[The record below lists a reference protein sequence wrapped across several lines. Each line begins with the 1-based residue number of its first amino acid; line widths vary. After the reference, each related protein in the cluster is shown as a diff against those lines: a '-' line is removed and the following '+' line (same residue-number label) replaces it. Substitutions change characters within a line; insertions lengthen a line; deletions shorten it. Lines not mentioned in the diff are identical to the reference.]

1 MPRRRKAA
9 HDRMGFIDYCRV
21 NTDGVVTCGGD
32 DEGVKSRIQAGVGTK
47 KYSKVKRNKEGEIFP
62 ETNTHTGIPEW
73 NRAGAPLFTST
84 SKVHAP
90 TFGITAGSTCPKIQY
105 PVMTWL
111 AKALNEPQ
119 NRDLRDPT
127 QVSKMLA
134 EAVPK
139 KCLACY
145 ATQNTYRQAETKR
158 AMMNR
163 QLWWDNTSD
172 KEIEDTLV
180 EAIKHA
186 GNEECVGH
194 GEDSKCT
201 FTQGVQTKL
210 FRAFDSGDFQ
220 APRDIRIWHKV
231 AARLPGTKFWFPTTT
246 AAGVCGATPA
256 FNSEMLRELKK
267 LHQRANVTVRPSA
280 EGVDIP
286 AAVVPGLGAG
296 TAVVEPLKPEQV
308 YYKGR
313 GKWTKVCDVKNP
325 KKCDEHYV
333 CPGNCASCRACWNRN
348 IRVVYQRHGA
358 EAVAKNIVSLV
369 RRTTGTEPYN
379 RDLPGGK
386 PVAHVH
392 EQLNQTS
399 RKLFGKLLSKL
410 WQGPTEQFVA
420 VVEEALPMKSGR
432 EVEAERKGMS
442 LDEYER
448 ELVGKKAA
456 RRAAKEAA
464 RAARGR

>member
-21 NTDGVVTCGGD
+21 DTDGKVTCGGD
-32 DEGVKSRIQAGVGTK
+32 DEGVKSRIKAKVGTK
-47 KYSKVKRNKEGEIFP
+47 RYSTIKQGKDGPLP
-62 ETNTHTGIPEW
+62 ETDTHTGIPEW
-73 NRAGAPLFTST
+73 NRAGAPLLTST

-90 TFGITAGSTCPKIQY
+90 TFGLTAGATCPKIQY
-105 PVMTWL
+105 PVARWL
-111 AKALNEPQ
+111 SKALKNPQ
-119 NRDLRDPT
+119 NRDLRDPA

-134 EAVPK
+134 EAVPQ

-163 QLWWDNTSD
+163 QLWWNSAAD

-180 EAIKHA
+180 DAIQHA
-186 GNEECVGH
+186 GNEECTGH
-194 GEDSKCT
+194 GDKVKCT
-201 FTQGVQTKL
+201 FTPGVQTKL

-220 APRDIRIWHKV
+220 SPRDVKIWHKV

-246 AAGVCGATPA
+246 AAGVCDATPA
-256 FNSEMLRELKK
+256 FNREMQSELRK

-286 AAVVPGLGAG
+286 AAVVSGLGAG

-313 GKWTKVCDVKNP
+313 GKYTKVCDAKT
-325 KKCDEHYV
+325 KKCTEHYV
-333 CPGNCASCRACWNRN
+333 CPGNCASCRMCWTRN
-348 IRVVYQRHGA
+348 MPVVYQRHGA
-358 EAVAKNIVSLV
+358 EAVAENIVSLA

-379 RDLPGGK
+379 PDK
-386 PVAHVH
+386 PDTNKPAAHIH
-392 EQLNQTS
+392 EQVNRTS
-399 RKLFGKLLSKL
+399 QKLFGKLLSKL
-410 WQGPTEQFVA
+410 WQGPTEQYVA
-420 VVEEALPMKSGR
+420 VVEEALPMLPGR
-432 EVEAERKGMS
+432 EREA
-442 LDEYER
+442 
-448 ELVGKKAA
+448 AA
-456 RRAAKEAA
+456 KAAKEAA
-464 RAARGR
+464 RAARGG